1 MYKKYLLI
9 AVYSIM
15 FLIVSAQKT
24 SESTLADGSEKPILV
39 TCSASCKYYFSK
51 YEIQTRETEDEVG
64 EKIIVVNK
72 ITNRKYQITDIEEC
86 YFYGI
91 YKNYMLL
98 SCGTDVIRNL
108 SIYDLNRKM
117 FVDFKISGG
126 VFAGGYISNGKLFMD
141 ITMSGEKIKKLK
153 LKDKKCETQ
162 ICGYFEKVY
171 YDFNTGKIIYTGEYK
186 WME

>member
-1 MYKKYLLI
+1 MI

-15 FLIVSAQKT
+15 FLNVSAQKK

-51 YEIQTRETEDEVG
+51 YEIQTREIEDEVG

-72 ITNRKYQITDIEEC
+72 ITNSKYQITDTEEC

-98 SCGTDVIRNL
+98 LCGTDVIGGIR
-108 SIYDLNRKM
+108 IYDLNRKM
-117 FVDFKISGG
+117 FVDLKISGG
-126 VFAGGYISNGKLFMD
+126 VFGGADISNGKLFMD
-141 ITMSGEKIKKLK
+141 ITMSEEKIKKLK
-153 LKDKKCETQ
+153 LKDKKCETH
-162 ICGYFEKVY
+162 ICGYFERVY
-171 YDFNTGKIIYTGEYK
+171 YDFNTGKIIFTGEYN
-186 WME
+186 WVG